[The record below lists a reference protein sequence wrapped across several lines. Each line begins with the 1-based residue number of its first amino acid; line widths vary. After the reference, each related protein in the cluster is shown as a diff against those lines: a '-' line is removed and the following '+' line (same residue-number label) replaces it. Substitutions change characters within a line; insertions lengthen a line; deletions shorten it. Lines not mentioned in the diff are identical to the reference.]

1 MVKRHYSELLHVEAD
16 NMLYGRIS
24 SILPIL
30 RQYYPL
36 AATPLNLQLTFITA
50 SVFWVSAIK
59 HLVDFNNFLLSLAAN
74 TPPEKIHDQY
84 INFLRPTSAK
94 EGGIYPGK
102 DGIGVK
108 LYSVNEM
115 SMLAFYHYLF
125 PEKLIDFPVIPSSNT
140 PVSQF
145 FANISGYAPGGNL
158 VGKETGHGIWDP
170 NSYGQYIGGTFDKK
184 GKNKRF
190 TDASHIAGQ
199 NIRVGWCAMVFFCHP
214 NITEL
219 DYVPRVS
226 SEKTITT
233 LEESSPSVTDVVKTP
248 ASVRRSLEMSGSS
261 LSHQPD
267 ISAAGMRTLQG
278 ADQIVVPSHDA
289 AETAKHSEKS
299 KKQHHSHQ
307 KKKGRCYTAPYI
319 RCNDDLHWTPIWNL
333 HVHSKNTDEVKSS
346 LCNCL
351 ELQMNEKRKIPP
363 KVEIWVDP
371 KRFLWKPERSPLG

>member
-24 SILPIL
+24 TILPIL
-30 RQYYPL
+30 RSHYPL

-59 HLVDFNNFLLSLAAN
+59 HLVDFNNYLLSLAAN
-74 TPPEKIHDQY
+74 SPPDKIHDRY
-84 INFLRPTSAK
+84 IDFLRPTSAK
-94 EGGIYPGK
+94 QGGIYPDK

-115 SMLAFYHYLF
+115 SMLAFYHSLF
-125 PEKLIDFPVIPSSNT
+125 PRKLVDFPVIPSSNT

-190 TDASHIAGQ
+190 TDASHIPGQ
-199 NIRVGWCAMVFFCHP
+199 AIRVGWCAMVFFCHP

-219 DYVPRVS
+219 DYVHRS
-226 SEKTITT
+226 HEI
-233 LEESSPSVTDVVKTP
+233 LEPPSVADAIVNMHI
-248 ASVRRSLEMSGSS
+248 RRSLEAVSALLVQSS
-261 LSHQPD
+261 VSPE
-267 ISAAGMRTLQG
+267 RRKLQVT
-278 ADQIVVPSHDA
+278 AQKLDSSSEPI
-289 AETAKHSEKS
+289 ETTKYSVEKS
-299 KKQHHSHQ
+299 KKHHH
-307 KKKGRCYTAPYI
+307 KKGGGRCYTAPYV

-333 HVHSKNTDEVKSS
+333 HVHSKNTDEVRST
-346 LCNCL
+346 LCSCL

-371 KRFLWKPERSPLG
+371 KRYLWKPERSPLA